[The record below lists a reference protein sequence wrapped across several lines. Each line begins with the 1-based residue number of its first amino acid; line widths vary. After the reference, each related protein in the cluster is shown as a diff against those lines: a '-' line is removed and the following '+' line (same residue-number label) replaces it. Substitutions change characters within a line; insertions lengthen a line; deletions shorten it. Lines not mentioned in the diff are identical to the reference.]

1 MSDLILGVLI
11 VAVIAGVCALIALPI
26 IYVRGM
32 RQIDAAMF
40 DVFAERDERESQTN
54 VRTLA
59 RWELARRM
67 ERNRRGGGDVA

>member
-11 VAVIAGVCALIALPI
+11 VAVIAGVCALVAFPFV
-26 IYVRGM
+26 YRRGM
-32 RQIDAAMF
+32 RQIDRIDWQMAR
-40 DVFAERDERESQTN
+40 DRDERESQTN

-67 ERNRRGGGDVA
+67 ERNRRGGGAA